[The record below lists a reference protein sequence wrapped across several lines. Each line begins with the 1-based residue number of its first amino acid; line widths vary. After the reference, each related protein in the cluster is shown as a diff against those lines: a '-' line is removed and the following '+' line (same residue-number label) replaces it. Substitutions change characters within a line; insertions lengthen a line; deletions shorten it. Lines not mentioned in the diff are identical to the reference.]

1 MPPSRPGAEVVAAG
15 ACRARNLHPDRLDMT
30 ETSPVG
36 VPAYGSYL
44 PTTHNVPAFLLPRLA
59 EMATEVPNT
68 NTGRGIYYERDRP
81 GVARNENSGRDSG
94 QPAYRLRR
102 AFRAA

>member
-1 MPPSRPGAEVVAAG
+1 
-15 ACRARNLHPDRLDMT
+15 MT
-30 ETSPVG
+30 ETSAVG

-68 NTGRGIYYERDRP
+68 NTGRGIYYERGRP
-81 GVARNENSGRDSG
+81 GWQEMKQRAR
-94 QPAYRLRR
+94 
-102 AFRAA
+102 FRAASLSTEESIPCSLIPTT

>member
-1 MPPSRPGAEVVAAG
+1 
-15 ACRARNLHPDRLDMT
+15 MT
-30 ETSPVG
+30 ETSAVG

-68 NTGRGIYYERDRP
+68 NTGRGIYYERDRRGWQEMKTAGAIP
-81 GVARNENSGRDSG
+81 GS
-94 QPAYRLRR
+94 QPID
-102 AFRAA
+102 